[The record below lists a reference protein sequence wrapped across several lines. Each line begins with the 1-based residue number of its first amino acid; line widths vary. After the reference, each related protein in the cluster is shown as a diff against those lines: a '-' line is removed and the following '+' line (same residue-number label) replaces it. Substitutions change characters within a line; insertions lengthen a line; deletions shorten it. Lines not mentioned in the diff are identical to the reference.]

1 MPKTKKRKLPISNPL
16 DNYVATSRPQSS
28 RNVIRRFHVLIKKE
42 AQLKCNR
49 SPSAAEIED
58 LVKIQHEIQEL
69 GGLQRYQRMSTV
81 GQSGDRG
88 GGSEKVFIE
97 WMKELKL
104 HVSEMQIKL
113 RLLEVGALKPDN
125 FTSCTSW
132 IENTPIDLRPQHP
145 AIREQDFLL
154 LDPVENERKWDAIS
168 LSLVLNFVPLAV
180 DRGSMLQLAN
190 TILKDKGYLFLALPL
205 PCLTNSRYMS
215 FEHFTRL
222 METLGFSELRCRWK
236 KGGKMAYWLYQKQP
250 KPRQEESGGFVKKV
264 VLRHGNRNNFAVLL
278 KNS

>member
-1 MPKTKKRKLPISNPL
+1 MPGCISSLFFKWLCSTFYSIEWKIISYSHCSICSWEDCTYDVRPNALLYLALPVTSTRILLMPKTKKRKLPISNPL

-28 RNVIRRFHVLIKKE
+28 RSVIRRFHVLIKKE

-113 RLLEVGALKPDN
+113 RCAPPNLSVDN
-125 FTSCTSW
+125 TL
-132 IENTPIDLRPQHP
+132 IE
-145 AIREQDFLL
+145 
-154 LDPVENERKWDAIS
+154 
-168 LSLVLNFVPLAV
+168 
-180 DRGSMLQLAN
+180 
-190 TILKDKGYLFLALPL
+190 
-205 PCLTNSRYMS
+205 
-215 FEHFTRL
+215 
-222 METLGFSELRCRWK
+222 
-236 KGGKMAYWLYQKQP
+236 
-250 KPRQEESGGFVKKV
+250 PRS
-264 VLRHGNRNNFAVLL
+264 
-278 KNS
+278 SDS